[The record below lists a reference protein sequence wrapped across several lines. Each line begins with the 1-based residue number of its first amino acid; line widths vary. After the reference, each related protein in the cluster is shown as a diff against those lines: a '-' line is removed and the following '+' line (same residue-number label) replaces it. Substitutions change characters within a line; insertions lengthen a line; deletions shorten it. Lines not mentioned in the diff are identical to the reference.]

1 MAQRGASGKGEHS
14 TRPGT
19 EKQLCTGAETSIRAF
34 STSSHLLSKWPHH
47 GKMGVQPSALRS
59 TQEPRG
65 SLWNGLLNTA
75 SPRGRSCSITREH
88 QCQTAL
94 CSQIPTR
101 GMRKE
106 PVPPRGKQTNP
117 PFYEYSQSHAGLVVR
132 RRQSAEEVP
141 AMSVYHGRCR

>member
-19 EKQLCTGAETSIRAF
+19 EKQLGMGTETSPPAI
-34 STSSHLLSKWPHH
+34 STSSHLLSKRPHH
-47 GKMGVQPSALRS
+47 GKVGVYPSALHS

-88 QCQTAL
+88 HCQTAL
-94 CSQIPTR
+94 GTQIHTR
-101 GMRKE
+101 GMRE
-106 PVPPRGKQTNP
+106 DPVPPRGKQMNP
-117 PFYEYSQSHAGLVVR
+117 PFYEYSQSHAGLAVR
-132 RRQSAEEVP
+132 RRQPAEEVP
-141 AMSVYHGRCR
+141 GMCVYHGRCR